1 MQDRMLK
8 MKRTLKYSTVLIIC
22 FILYSLVFVDISKAE
37 EEMGYEEFEEQENLD
52 GQEEF
57 KEQEE
62 FEEQEDLEVEEEPK
76 EKEEY
81 QEQEKYEEFD
91 TEEVIVKPIDIEI
104 EGYQEELLLGD
115 TMNLSATVVPSN
127 STETIVTYKSSDN
140 NVATVK
146 STGIVEGKKAGKVII
161 YVSCGD
167 ITKEFP
173 ITVKIKTK
181 AIIVNSQYVVM
192 QTGQEFKLEAKVVPA
207 TADNS
212 ITYKS
217 FDENIVK
224 VSKSGV
230 ICAKECGTTS
240 VLISN
245 GYSQVSVTVVVNKPN
260 ISNDISDEIISE
272 DVRVED
278 YPRVLDSSVYKKI
291 DKDMLQYYYDNDID
305 FQIKAKDY
313 TINIDG
319 KDIVNCYNEINTSL
333 NLEYTSDD
341 IKFEL
346 KDKICGKMIL
356 DFSEIVTNHKYLY
369 LYNNDKN
376 KYERI
381 DVKDI
386 NRFTIDTEGKYLITN
401 DKLSD
406 NDIYMW
412 YIIGGVSVLI
422 VVIVGYVLVKR
433 KYWFW

>member
-37 EEMGYEEFEEQENLD
+37 EDMGYEEFEEQENLD

-57 KEQEE
+57 KEQE
-62 FEEQEDLEVEEEPK
+62 DLEVEEELK

-81 QEQEKYEEFD
+81 KEQEKYEEFD

-115 TMNLSATVVPSN
+115 TMNLTATVVPSN
-127 STETIVTYKSSDN
+127 STETIVTYKTSDN

-146 STGIVEGKKAGKVII
+146 STGIVDGKKAGKVII

-173 ITVKIKTK
+173 INVKTKTK

-192 QTGQEFKLEAKVVPA
+192 QIGQEFKLEAEVVPD

-212 ITYKS
+212 IRYKS

-230 ICAKECGTTS
+230 ISAKECGTTS

-245 GYSQVSVTVVVNKPN
+245 GYLQVSVTVVVNKPN
-260 ISNDISDEIISE
+260 ISNDLSNEIISA
-272 DVRVED
+272 DVSVED
-278 YPRVLDSSVYKKI
+278 YPSVLDSSVYKKI
-291 DKDMLQYYYDNDID
+291 DKNMLQYYYDNAIE

-313 TINIDG
+313 IINIDG
-319 KDIVNCYNEINTSL
+319 KDIVNCDNELNTSL

-356 DFSEIVTNHKYLY
+356 DFSEIVTNHKCLY

-406 NDIYMW
+406 NDINMW